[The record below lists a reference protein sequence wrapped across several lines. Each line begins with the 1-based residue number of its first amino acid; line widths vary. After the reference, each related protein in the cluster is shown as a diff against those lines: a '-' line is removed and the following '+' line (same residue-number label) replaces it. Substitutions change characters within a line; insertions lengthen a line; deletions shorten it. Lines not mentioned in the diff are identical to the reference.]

1 MAELYL
7 LPENISA
14 TDAAMVLEFL
24 NSTQSAD
31 EIAAAIEIR
40 GELDIGPRVAA
51 RILARRDQLGG
62 FSSLEEVYAVP
73 YVGPE
78 RFTELVV
85 CLSGA
90 RPPRAMDDRADRVL
104 LAQITQRLNKLES
117 QFRATPTIRLTA
129 INPGALLGQLSLLI
143 AELKDSEG
151 RPLVNRELTLVTTW
165 GRVEGRVGVR
175 SVEGNSITVLSDHLG
190 LCKVRV
196 AAAPGEQL
204 SPVESAS
211 LGSALA
217 LLGTPGDSP
226 RDSLAELTE
235 LARRYRA
242 ESGIALRRA
251 VDVYYRRY
259 GDTSLTSVPIDSLA
273 SWPSIGITVVAWLTP
288 EPGEPT
294 TQIPTGL
301 LRLHQRNWF
310 YAWLW
315 AYRQLL
321 ESESTLGA
329 SLGDVRST
337 ERSGGA
343 ILGDLFGRVGSF
355 VESQRGLVGQ
365 ELGQG
370 YAATQLNGFLQTSLT
385 KLPAAERV
393 RVITGVTAGVH
404 SLDSNVKQFAA
415 FSGSRTDLNVRIDSQ
430 VKGIDSVSQ
439 LDALD
444 SRIAKIE
451 RDAVT
456 TDDMNRLRAEIL
468 ADAARATD
476 LKIETLEEGFN
487 RDLATK
493 ADTSRVDVIDRQV
506 DTLASDTRAFDTRLT
521 GLDTRLTTVDT
532 RVKDIDQRVS
542 RRR

>member
-1 MAELYL
+1 M
-7 LPENISA
+7 PSPTSVRNGSP
-14 TDAAMVLEFL
+14 
-24 NSTQSAD
+24 NW
-31 EIAAAIEIR
+31 
-40 GELDIGPRVAA
+40 
-51 RILARRDQLGG
+51 
-62 FSSLEEVYAVP
+62 SSVFP
-73 YVGPE
+73 
-78 RFTELVV
+78 
-85 CLSGA
+85 GA

-329 SLGDVRST
+329 SLGDVRSDGAQRRRDPGRPLRPCRKLRR
-337 ERSGGA
+337 EPKGSGRTRA
-343 ILGDLFGRVGSF
+343 RT
-355 VESQRGLVGQ
+355 GLCGH
-365 ELGQG
+365 
-370 YAATQLNGFLQTSLT
+370 
-385 KLPAAERV
+385 PAER
-393 RVITGVTAGVH
+393 IPA
-404 SLDSNVKQFAA
+404 D
-415 FSGSRTDLNVRIDSQ
+415 
-430 VKGIDSVSQ
+430 
-439 LDALD
+439 
-444 SRIAKIE
+444 
-451 RDAVT
+451 
-456 TDDMNRLRAEIL
+456 L
-468 ADAARATD
+468 ADQAAGR
-476 LKIETLEEGFN
+476 
-487 RDLATK
+487 
-493 ADTSRVDVIDRQV
+493 
-506 DTLASDTRAFDTRLT
+506 
-521 GLDTRLTTVDT
+521 
-532 RVKDIDQRVS
+532 
-542 RRR
+542 